1 MSTDSRE
8 DGGRALRAVVER
20 PTSASAVEVKSVSLE
35 TPRPEMPL
43 LSVVTPGQSQ
53 RKELSTGSDYFTQQP
68 AGPPTSAPTDA
79 TCIHRPPPPPT
90 HSPSA
95 AGVSTSDATAE
106 GQIQLAGAHSSLP
119 ITAPAVP
126 GRPPPHTTQSSLS
139 IESSTSTSTI
149 TLSNLPL
156 PQRPAFPQYPQ
167 YPNQAHSALH
177 SQQYPPYYLPQG
189 IRRPQQPHQISTFAS
204 AIASLHSSG
213 VRTAHNSPA
222 VTPGNGLFSPVGPPS
237 APAPESSDGSGTYA
251 SPFLH
256 FTHTHVPKETHV
268 ADVDVDPVSGRKLIN
283 HYEIIDELGR
293 GTHGKVKL
301 GRDLTSSKEAPTYV
315 AIKIVERFSKRR
327 KLGRLG
333 TTEDKV
339 KKEVAIL
346 KKARHPNVVALL
358 EVIDDPSR
366 KKVYIV
372 LEWVERGEINWRT
385 KGPKE
390 IGMIESRRYEREKKE
405 LEGTS
410 DEQRFAVDAVILT
423 EAQKRLARQ
432 KRRQAKAYRLLKKGA
447 IDNPEAWSIEMAGD
461 TESEDSE
468 GDRLSRISSL
478 TGPPSDVGKLSVD
491 AFDRRPSRTPSPLH
505 PSIENAHTGSFLS
518 LTEEPQQMSS
528 PRDDDQTSFPRRTS
542 SAYSSMTGLEGTMNG
557 ANDIQSQTSRVAS
570 LNSLTSSRGSIEQ
583 LEQLH
588 RRAIE
593 DLDSYL
599 DAELEYVPVMTMEQI
614 RVAFRDTLLGL
625 QYLHYQG
632 IVHRDIKPPNLLATI
647 DNRVKISDFGVSYL
661 GKPVRDGE
669 PGEDVS
675 EAEAQDL
682 DDEAKE
688 LAKTVG
694 TPAFYAPEL
703 CISESTGEDPPPVT
717 KAIDVWALG
726 VTLFCMLFARTP
738 FVEDQFVVMR
748 QIADEE
754 IYLPRKRLQPV
765 DTKPKSRP
773 GSHGRAFPPLTS
785 GRRHEL
791 DLVYEEISDELH
803 DLLKRLLTKDPRKR
817 ITLEEV
823 RHHPWLLADLPN
835 KIKWLEDTDPSR
847 QAEGKKIEVSKE
859 DVNTAVV
866 PLNLVERMRSG
877 LKKVFEKTGITR
889 TRGQSNASASK
900 DASPVPSAGSSST
913 TISQDGPGKSFRGDE
928 SVFIALQL
936 SRDGGHPL
944 SNSVAASPELDR
956 REKYFDDIVPK
967 KCGSGDDLA
976 RATSRPSPP
985 YRANTVASS
994 AGSMRTVKQSDFR
1007 GEYLNSFAEA
1017 KDSPP
1022 PSPGLPGTPHAILS
1036 PGGSGLGGL
1045 LGGTG
1050 RLMKS
1055 VRERSVHRTTSGR
1068 GRSSDRGSVASS
1080 DPHAEASLAVSQAT
1094 AAGHMHQ
1101 PDSLRE
1107 PSNPSAR
1114 NSPSSSRPQSF
1125 SSESQHLNRVE
1136 PGLLSRIGSSNS
1148 IASIGRHVGEV
1159 FRNAS
1164 RTRSASRRPVE
1175 SSAEDLKRAD
1185 EERVRKLVRQHQD
1198 VMESQRGSPANVFD
1212 FSVPFDGR
1220 DCPASPDDMRAKRGN
1235 SRVPSVAATSNPETP
1250 SEGISPTN
1258 QTGQLPPALV
1268 SSSSDL
1274 GSAVSISISNPS
1286 IPSVLSEA
1294 SSYDPDE
1301 GIDDTYSKTMADPPS
1316 DDTLSPGEQ
1325 ARYTEENDD
1334 EGYTPDQET
1343 ALESGQDDEYADSS
1357 DSDGGLVMSRR
1368 KSNAKLALAI
1378 GGDTHKERRGTGLS
1392 ARSKKSSRS
1401 GSNNTMKKVRTRES
1415 GDGRRSLEISEEQE

>member
-1 MSTDSRE
+1 MSTDEGRKIDGDVAENNHGHIQNARAGDME
-8 DGGRALRAVVER
+8 D
-20 PTSASAVEVKSVSLE
+20 LE
-35 TPRPEMPL
+35 TPRSEMPS
-43 LSVVTPGQSQ
+43 LSVVTPGQSVQ
-53 RKELSTGSDYFTQQP
+53 RQELSNVGNDYFTQQP
-68 AGPPTSAPTDA
+68 AGPPQSAPTDDV
-79 TCIHRPPPPPT
+79 HRNPT
-90 HSPSA
+90 AASSRSPSS
-95 AGVSTSDATAE
+95 AGVSASDATAA
-106 GQIQLAGAHSSLP
+106 GHIQLPPLALAAS
-119 ITAPAVP
+119 
-126 GRPPPHTTQSSLS
+126 RPPPHTTQSSLS
-139 IESSTSTSTI
+139 IESSTSASTL
-149 TLSNLPL
+149 TQSNALHQSEQPT
-156 PQRPAFPQYPQ
+156 PPRPTYSQFPQ

-177 SQQYPPYYLPQG
+177 SQNYPAYYLPQSL
-189 IRRPQQPHQISTFAS
+189 RRTAPQPHQISTFAS

-222 VTPGNGLFSPVGPPS
+222 VTPSHGLFSPNGPPS
-237 APAPESSDGSGTYA
+237 APAPESSNGSGAYA

-268 ADVDVDPVSGRKLIN
+268 ADVDVDPISGRKLIN

-301 GRDLTSSKEAPTYV
+301 GRDLTSPKESPTYV

-372 LEWVERGEINWRT
+372 LEWVERGEINWRV
-385 KGPKE
+385 KGPRE
-390 IGMIESRRYEREKKE
+390 IGMIESRRYEREKRE
-405 LEGTS
+405 SEGTF
-410 DEQRFAVDAVILT
+410 DEQRLVVDGLILN
-423 EAQKRLARQ
+423 EATKRLAKQ
-432 KRRQAKAYRLLKKGA
+432 KRRLAKAYRLRKRGM
-447 IDNPEAWSIEMAGD
+447 IDNPEAWSIELAGD

-468 GDRLSRISSL
+468 ADRLSRISSL
-478 TGPPSDVGKLSVD
+478 TGPPSHAGSLSVD
-491 AFDRRPSRTPSPLH
+491 PLERRQSRTPSPLH
-505 PSIENAHTGSFLS
+505 PSLENAHTGSFLS
-518 LTEEPQQMSS
+518 LTEEPQQMSP
-528 PRDDDQTSFPRRTS
+528 PRGSEPSIDSRRPS
-542 SAYSSMTGLEGTMNG
+542 SAFSAFSTTGLEGTMYGSYDN
-557 ANDIQSQTSRVAS
+557 QTSRVAS
-570 LNSLTSSRGSIEQ
+570 VNSLTSSRGTI
-583 LEQLH
+583 EQLH

-599 DAELEYVPVMTMEQI
+599 DTELEYVPVMSMDQI

-661 GKPVRDGE
+661 GRPVRDGE
-669 PGEDVS
+669 AGEDVS

-703 CISESTGEDPPPVT
+703 CITESTGEDPPPVT

-748 QIADEE
+748 QIADED
-754 IYLPRKRLQPV
+754 IYVPRQRLQPV
-765 DTKPKSRP
+765 ELKPKSRP
-773 GSHGRAFPPLTS
+773 GSHGRAFPPLAT

-791 DLVYEEISDELH
+791 DLVYEEINDELY

-823 RHHPWLLADLPN
+823 RHHPWVLADLPN
-835 KIKWLEDTDPSR
+835 KLKWLEETDPSR

-859 DVNTAVV
+859 DLNTAVV

-889 TRGQSNASASK
+889 ARGQSNASASK
-900 DASPVPSAGSSST
+900 EASPVPSAGSSSS
-913 TISQDGPGKSFRGDE
+913 TISQDGRRKSFRGDE
-928 SVFIALQL
+928 SLFTALKS

-944 SNSVAASPELDR
+944 SNSTVVSPELDP
-956 REKYFDDIVPK
+956 REKYFDAGIAKDSH
-967 KCGSGDDLA
+967 SGDELT
-976 RATSRPSPP
+976 RTTSRPAPP
-985 YRANTVASS
+985 NRAMTVSS
-994 AGSMRTVKQSDFR
+994 TAGSMRTVKQSDFR
-1007 GEYLNSFAEA
+1007 NEYLNSLSDA
-1017 KDSPP
+1017 KESPP
-1022 PSPGLPGTPHAILS
+1022 PSPGLPGTPHAIAS
-1036 PGGSGLGGL
+1036 PGGSQLGGL

-1055 VRERSVHRTTSGR
+1055 VRERSAQRTAPAR
-1068 GRSSDRGSVASS
+1068 GRSSDRGSAASS
-1080 DPHAEASLAVSQAT
+1080 DPHAEASVAVSQAT

-1101 PDSLRE
+1101 PDVL
-1107 PSNPSAR
+1107 SNAPSAR
-1114 NSPSSSRPQSF
+1114 NSPPVSRNHSIASDHQRLHPA
-1125 SSESQHLNRVE
+1125 E
-1136 PGLLSRIGSSNS
+1136 PGLLSRISSNS
-1148 IASIGRHVGEV
+1148 SLASISKHVGDV
-1159 FRNAS
+1159 FRSTS
-1164 RTRSASRRPVE
+1164 RPQSRSRRPVE
-1175 SSAEDLKRAD
+1175 SSAGELKRGD
-1185 EERVRKLVRQHQD
+1185 EERVRKLQRQHQD
-1198 VMESQRGSPANVFD
+1198 DSERNSPANAFE
-1212 FSVPFDGR
+1212 FPNAFDGR
-1220 DCPASPDDMRAKRGN
+1220 NCPESPDDTRAQQN
-1235 SRVPSVAATSNPETP
+1235 SSRVPSVAGTSNPDTP
-1250 SEGISPTN
+1250 SEGVSPTH

-1274 GSAVSISISNPS
+1274 GSAVSMSVSNPS
-1286 IPSVLSEA
+1286 IPSVISEA
-1294 SSYDPDE
+1294 SSYDPHE
-1301 GIDDTYSKTMADPPS
+1301 GMHDRLDHKTADPAS
-1316 DDTLSPGEQ
+1316 DDTLNPRQ
-1325 ARYTEENDD
+1325 QPQYTEEHFD
-1334 EGYTPDQET
+1334 EGYSPDQET
-1343 ALESGQDDEYADSS
+1343 ALESGQDDEYDDSS

-1368 KSNAKLALAI
+1368 KSTAKGHGLTIVA
-1378 GGDTHKERRGTGLS
+1378 DMHKERRNTGLS
-1392 ARSKKSSRS
+1392 VRSKKSSRS

-1415 GDGRRSLEISEEQE
+1415 GDGRRSLEISEE